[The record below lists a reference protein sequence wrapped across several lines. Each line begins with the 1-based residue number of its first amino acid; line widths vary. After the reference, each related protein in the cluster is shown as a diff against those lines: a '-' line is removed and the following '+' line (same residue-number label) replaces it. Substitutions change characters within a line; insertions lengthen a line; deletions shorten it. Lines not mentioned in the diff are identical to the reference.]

1 MFLTLVSKNLS
12 FLSVFAWKLSTSLV
26 YLLHQVTNIALLS
39 EYDLRVKIF
48 STKYRNQ
55 VISYKFYNIFVV
67 PISPEKINQ
76 FSCPEKQLPNNFSFS
91 TKGNCKLSLHPL
103 PDRLRLYCEIDKI
116 VTLLRGV
123 IIIMSVVWSWWCSHS
138 QIFSSYSTQYLGH
151 KHQYI
156 TAYHAHVLLRLS
168 LTGKCVSFSVLF
180 WWKIIQWTAIF
191 SISCLP
197 SFKAIPSVLSF
208 LYKSAQSYW

>member
-48 STKYRNQ
+48 SRKYRNQ
-55 VISYKFYNIFVV
+55 VISYKFYNVV
-67 PISPEKINQ
+67 PVSPEKINQ

-103 PDRLRLYCEIDKI
+103 PDRLRLYCEVYVDKI
-116 VTLLRGV
+116 VTLLRWV
-123 IIIMSVVWSWWCSHS
+123 IMSVVWSWWWSHS
-138 QIFSSYSTQYLGH
+138 QIFSSYSSQYLGH

-168 LTGKCVSFSVLF
+168 LTGKCVSLSVLF
-180 WWKIIQWTAIF
+180 GWKIIQWAAIF

-208 LYKSAQSYW
+208 LYQSAHSYW

>member
-55 VISYKFYNIFVV
+55 VISYKFYNVV
-67 PISPEKINQ
+67 PVSPEKINQ

-103 PDRLRLYCEIDKI
+103 PDRLRLYCEVYVDKI

-123 IIIMSVVWSWWCSHS
+123 IMSVVWSWWWSHS
-138 QIFSSYSTQYLGH
+138 QIFSSYSSQYLGH
-151 KHQYI
+151 KPQYI
-156 TAYHAHVLLRLS
+156 TAYQALS
-168 LTGKCVSFSVLF
+168 RSVWL
-180 WWKIIQWTAIF
+180 WQ
-191 SISCLP
+191 
-197 SFKAIPSVLSF
+197 
-208 LYKSAQSYW
+208 